1 MSGYDGKNVSSS
13 QDTFDY
19 VIVGAGSAGCVL
31 ANRLSADPSVR
42 VLLLEAG
49 PPDTLDTIRVPALW
63 SGLFGSEVD
72 WDYRLEPQPHYAGSD
87 LYPRGKTLGG
97 SSAINAMIYIRGH
110 RTDFDGWSEK
120 GCSGWDYDAVLPYF
134 VKAESNSRLAAP
146 FHGKEGPL
154 RVEDMLFTHE
164 LSHSWISSAVDVGLP
179 FNDDFNGSGQI
190 GAGVYQVTC
199 HDGWRWSTADA
210 YLKPVH
216 DRPNLTVRANSPAT
230 EILFDGQ
237 RAHGVAYVHAGVETT
252 ARADAEVILSA
263 GALNSPQLLMLSG
276 IGPAQQLRA
285 HDIAVKVDLPGVGAN
300 LNDHTM
306 TPIVWATK
314 DSTDLLQLA
323 TPENMARWQQR
334 GGGPFCSIGGEVGGF
349 LSTNGNDVPD
359 IQLTCGPTALVHH
372 GRFSLPPENFT
383 MLVTATRPL
392 SRGRLTLRSSDPLG
406 APRIDAGYFSEPAD
420 LKAVIQG
427 LRAVLE
433 IADHQPLK
441 ASLGALRLPDSVP
454 DDAALT
460 EHIRCWSQTQYHP
473 VGTCAMGVD
482 EDSVV
487 DPELQ
492 VRGVDNLR
500 VIDASVMPSIIGG
513 NTNATTIMIGEKGA
527 DLVRAKR
534 SGK

>member
-1 MSGYDGKNVSSS
+1 M
-13 QDTFDY
+13 
-19 VIVGAGSAGCVL
+19 
-31 ANRLSADPSVR
+31 
-42 VLLLEAG
+42 
-49 PPDTLDTIRVPALW
+49 
-63 SGLFGSEVD
+63 
-72 WDYRLEPQPHYAGSD
+72 
-87 LYPRGKTLGG
+87 
-97 SSAINAMIYIRGH
+97 
-110 RTDFDGWSEK
+110 
-120 GCSGWDYDAVLPYF
+120 
-134 VKAESNSRLAAP
+134 
-146 FHGKEGPL
+146 
-154 RVEDMLFTHE
+154 
-164 LSHSWISSAVDVGLP
+164 
-179 FNDDFNGSGQI
+179 
-190 GAGVYQVTC
+190 
-199 HDGWRWSTADA
+199 
-210 YLKPVH
+210 
-216 DRPNLTVRANSPAT
+216 RANSPAT
-230 EILFDGQ
+230 RILLDGQ
-237 RAHGVAYVHAGVETT
+237 RACGVAYVDVDVETT

-263 GALNSPQLLMLSG
+263 GAINSPQLLMLSG

-285 HDIAVKVDLPGVGAN
+285 HDIAVEVDLPGVGAN

-334 GGGPFCSIGGEVGGF
+334 GGGPFCSNLAEVGGF
-349 LSTNGNDVPD
+349 LCTNGNDVPD

-372 GRFSLPPENFT
+372 GRVSPPLANFT
-383 MLVTATRPL
+383 MLVSATRPG
-392 SRGRLTLRSSDPLG
+392 SRGRLTLRSINPLC

-420 LKAVIQG
+420 LEAVKRG

-441 ASLGALRLPDSVP
+441 ANLGALRLPDSVP

-460 EHIRCWSQTQYHP
+460 EHIRHWSQTQYHA
-473 VGTCAMGVD
+473 VGTCAMGID

-527 DLVRAKR
+527 DLVRATR
-534 SGK
+534 SGRALSHRTKEGAS